1 VKKIYWRPKRIS
13 RLAMI
18 AMAVISVAGLAGVE
32 RFKTLKPRPYREEML
47 IAAQKAARAMDEIR
61 QVRSEMGPIDASV
74 DPIRSGLIG
83 SAMTP
88 VTSDSGFLAAKQT
101 SINPNFAAVVV
112 HWLKRA
118 GVQRGDTVAV
128 ACSGSFPALNI
139 CVAAAMDAMGLRPI
153 IISSASGSQWGAN
166 DPEFLW
172 LDMERLLHERGLLGH
187 RSVAASLGG
196 QDDVGRG
203 LSKEGVRALEQAIE
217 RNGLPRIA
225 STGPEDSIARRMAV
239 YRERAGNAPVRAF
252 INVGGGTVS
261 VGGPAGKRSFK
272 AGLNLHRPS
281 GGLPDSVMAR
291 FSGEGVPVIHLV
303 RIEQLAQ
310 EYGLPRQPQT
320 RPAPGEGGVYC
331 EEQYN
336 RLLAGGVLIVILA
349 GLYLFVRSA
358 LGHRLLQAYTRGK
371 DELYHEPMV

>member
-1 VKKIYWRPKRIS
+1 
-13 RLAMI
+13 MI

-128 ACSGSFPALNI
+128 AFSGSFPALNI
-139 CVAAAMDAMGLRPI
+139 CVSAAMDAMGLRPI

-172 LDMERLLHERGLLGH
+172 PDMERLLHERGSLGH

-225 STGPEDSIARRMAV
+225 STGPEDSIDRRMAV

-272 AGLNLHRPS
+272 AGLNLHRPP
-281 GGLPDSVMAR
+281 GDLPDSVMAR